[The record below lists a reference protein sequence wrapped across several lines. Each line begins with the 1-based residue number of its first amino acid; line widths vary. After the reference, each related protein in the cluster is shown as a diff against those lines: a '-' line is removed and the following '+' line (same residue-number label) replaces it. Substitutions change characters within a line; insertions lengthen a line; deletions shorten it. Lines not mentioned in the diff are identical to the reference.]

1 MVQPTVLRKRHSLKG
16 MKLLPVIKKVRGGKP
31 EGLKEFARISKEKKT
46 DVLVLDEIENLV
58 NSLTGESMVE
68 LLELAGRG

>member
-1 MVQPTVLRKRHSLKG
+1 MVQPTILRKRHSSKGLKF
-16 MKLLPVIKKVRGGKP
+16 LPVIKKVRGERP

-46 DVLVLDEIENLV
+46 DVLKLDEIENRV
-58 NSLTGESMVE
+58 NSLTGENMIE